1 MLLVKRFKND
11 DSYYG
16 SSAEERL
23 QVFSVGLERE
33 QIVSAT
39 RHEDGSITLFYWS
52 E

>member
-1 MLLVKRFKND
+1 VLLVERFKND

-16 SSAEERL
+16 RSAEEHL
-23 QVFSVGLERE
+23 HVFTVGLVRE
-33 QIVSAT
+33 QVISAT

>member
-1 MLLVKRFKND
+1 MLLVERFKTD
-11 DSYYG
+11 ESYYG
-16 SSAEERL
+16 RSAEEYLRD
-23 QVFSVGLERE
+23 FTAGLSRD